1 MSDRIKCSYLPE
13 DWEEIPLSQVC
24 QNPVSGY
31 SPNGSERPAEQDEVG
46 VLKLNCI
53 QNNRFNPENNKSV
66 IHGPIDQLKT
76 SVTRDTL
83 LVSRS
88 NTEELVGAVCY
99 IERDYPNLFLSDL
112 LWRVSAKN
120 GRDIDLKWLSYLLS
134 FAPYRAKILARA
146 HGTSGSMKKINR
158 SGFLGIRIAFPSLDE
173 QRKIS
178 EILSVWDT
186 AISLTRRLI
195 DTQKDRRQ
203 ALRQQLLTGKRRL
216 PAYLR
221 GKGRK
226 TYHFFDLPVDWGCP
240 RIREIAEERVER
252 NKGRNHGVVL
262 SCTKHS
268 GFVVSAQYFGRQ
280 VFSEDTSRYKIIRRG
295 WFGYP
300 SNHIEEGSI
309 GLLSE
314 HSQGIVS
321 PIYTVFECSDRVVPE
336 YLYAVFKT
344 ETFRHIFAVSTNAS
358 VDRRG
363 SLRWSGFSRIRV
375 PLPEKEEQQA
385 IVNILAAA
393 DLVIAGLEKRIT
405 ALERQKRGLMQKLLT
420 GQVRVN
426 PDTA

>member
-1 MSDRIKCSYLPE
+1 MSDRIKRSYLPE
-13 DWEEIPLSQVC
+13 DWEELPLGRVC
-24 QNPVSGY
+24 ENPVSGY
-31 SPNGSERPAEQDEVG
+31 SPNGSERPAGQDEVG

-66 IHGPIDQLKT
+66 AHGAIERLKT
-76 SVTRDTL
+76 SVIRDTL

-112 LWRVSAKN
+112 LWRVSARN
-120 GRDIDLKWLSYLLS
+120 GCNIDLEWLSYLLS
-134 FAPYRAKILARA
+134 FAPYRARILSRA
-146 HGTSGSMKKINR
+146 HGTSGTMKKINR

-173 QRKIS
+173 QRRIA
-178 EILSVWDT
+178 EIFSTWDK

-195 DTQKDRRQ
+195 DAQKARRQ

-216 PAYLR
+216 PGYLR
-221 GKGRK
+221 AKGRR
-226 TYHFFDLPVDWGCP
+226 TYRLFDLPADWGCP
-240 RIREIAEERVER
+240 RIREIAEEHVER
-252 NKGRNHGVVL
+252 NKGRDHAVVL

-280 VFSEDTSRYKIIRRG
+280 VFSEDTSHYKIIRRG

-314 HSQGIVS
+314 HAQGIVS
-321 PIYTVFECSDRVVPE
+321 PIYTVFKCSDRVVPE

-385 IVNILAAA
+385 IVDILAAA
-393 DLVIAGLEKRIT
+393 DLAITGLEKKIA

-426 PDTA
+426 PYA